1 MAKNKFFPMSE
12 YIIDMINDVMKND
25 TPYLSTLGLDFTY
38 LGIVK
43 QPAVVKITNVPPMTE
58 YLIEKE
64 TIVISIYEEAFEKLT
79 PEYQKMIIAHA
90 LNSIEYDSEKD
101 KLNIRGNGGAE
112 IDEGIY
118 LRYREPS
125 VLAVF
130 AGKHAI
136 KQIEE
141 EKKKNKG

>member
-1 MAKNKFFPMSE
+1 MANKKFFPMSD
-12 YIIDMINDVMKND
+12 YIIDMINDIMESD
-25 TPYLSTLGLDFTY
+25 TPYLISLGLDFTY

-43 QPAVVKITNVPPMTE
+43 QPTIIKVTNIPPITE
-58 YLIEKE
+58 YLIKKE

-79 PEYQKMIIAHA
+79 PEYQKMIICHA
-90 LNSIEYDSEKD
+90 LNAIEYDTEKD
-101 KLNIRGNGGAE
+101 KLNIRGNSGAE

-118 LRYREPS
+118 LKYREPS

-136 KQIEE
+136 RQIEE
-141 EKKKNKG
+141 EKKKNKN